1 MNKRNFVR
9 SLFSSGERLAPLKK
23 SFILHFW
30 YIPTNWRGWV
40 DDLHTQPWERNTI
53 FHKIFWIINFN
64 HGREFFL
71 KTIHITHSQLHFPF
85 RGWRGQIILI
95 TLVWNQTR
103 QNTLCGFQNNRIGC
117 YGCTQAVKALMAKV
131 SWDTNHNDS
140 CLCRY
145 GCFRSLNLT

>member
-9 SLFSSGERLAPLKK
+9 SLFSSGERRAPLKNR
-23 SFILHFW
+23 SSYTSDTFPPIEGVEL
-30 YIPTNWRGWV
+30 
-40 DDLHTQPWERNTI
+40 TI
-53 FHKIFWIINFN
+53 YTHNRESEIQYSIKIFWIINFN
-64 HGREFFL
+64 HGREFSL
-71 KTIHITHSQLHFPF
+71 KTIHISHSQLHFPF